1 MEDNRRGF
9 ASAEMLVVLL
19 LIGML
24 AGVGLPRYA
33 ATKENA
39 RVARMVDDLRN
50 LAVSEEA
57 YFADHATYYRGVLP
71 STALAFQPSAG
82 VTLTIDSAAVTGWSA
97 TASTMGTSQHCVV
110 FYGDAAPSVPAAGET
125 QAACTR

>member
-19 LIGML
+19 LIGIL
-24 AGVGLPRYA
+24 AGVGLPWYA
-33 ATKENA
+33 ATKENV

-110 FYGDAAPSVPAAGET
+110 FYGDAAPSVPAAAET